1 MDDIEALYLLR
12 QQKDA
17 LKNLT
22 KPVDPKTSSENYQIV
37 QETVFKTMTETR
49 EDIEK
54 VSKYALQITEQLENV
69 RELVK
74 ICSIQISEKLQYLL
88 KSK

>member
-1 MDDIEALYLLR
+1 MDDIEALYLLH